1 MSAAAGGR
9 GAAAVRY
16 AASLPMADFEVAL
29 QVAAARAAGASCV
42 VTGNPGG
49 YGRSP
54 IPAIAPPD
62 ELRGLLPVR

>member
-1 MSAAAGGR
+1 M
-9 GAAAVRY
+9 RY

-29 QVAAARAAGASCV
+29 QVAAARAAGASRV
-42 VTGNPGG
+42 VARNPGG

-62 ELRGLLPVR
+62 ALRGPLTVR